1 MKKSEGDEAT
11 REGNQSTNSVLN
23 LDESMNDSFDRSK
36 QCLTLLQS
44 GSAFKWNIFTIYC
57 TNFK

>member
-23 LDESMNDSFDRSK
+23 LDESMNDSFDKSK

-44 GSAFKWNIFTIYC
+44 GNAFK
-57 TNFK
+57 